1 MFKKQV
7 ALIFASLFGVLLLAM
22 SFVGCHWQ
30 PEYPR
35 DQHEGVSLPIERR
48 QAKKH
53 LVVEEITTSLSFQ
66 SSLAYHYAP
75 IHYQDTDRDK
85 AEADYITAWDYDGD
99 VVSTNNWDNLDAYPL
114 NAVVYFSVVES
125 HTHWFIVYMFFHPR
139 DWRDGSTGEEHEND
153 TESLLAIVRKDGS
166 TFGKLLGIVTVFH
179 FKYCSFTPD
188 NSHLTGIKNFGGVLR
203 FGRNEDGTN
212 CHPLTGQEAKKH
224 GLKAWPYV
232 GNFVNKPNDDGII
245 YYPSLESSEVP
256 LSGNDRKVMYKL
268 IPLWEL
274 WERQL
279 TELELDHPSACI
291 TFYAWGWSIGSVG
304 GVWGVWGILKGDE
317 SGGCGKGWLK
327 TCKPHAAKAPW
338 GSGGTGIMALD
349 PIRMA
354 HEYFTGWTTSF
365 SWNYVKNRYLE
376 NLRDRNYSSANLPRG
391 WSNEL
396 DLDALLARLRN
407 P

>member
-1 MFKKQV
+1 MFKKQA
-7 ALIFASLFGVLLLAM
+7 ALLFASLFGVLLLGM

-35 DQHEGVSLPIERR
+35 DQHEGVSLPVERR
-48 QAKKH
+48 RATEK
-53 LVVEEITTSLSFQ
+53 LVKQPTPSLSSFQ
-66 SSLAYHYAP
+66 SSLAYYYAP

-99 VVSTNNWDNLDAYPL
+99 VVSSNNWDNLHYYPL

-125 HTHWFIVYMFFHPR
+125 QTHWFIVYSFFHPR
-139 DWRDGSTGEEHEND
+139 DWRDGITGEEHEND
-153 TESLLAIVRKDGS
+153 IESLLAIVRKDGS

-179 FKYCSFTPD
+179 KKYCSFTPD
-188 NSHLTGIKNFGGVLR
+188 NSHLTGIKNFGGVLS
-203 FGRNEDGTN
+203 FGSNEDGTN
-212 CHPLTGQEAKKH
+212 CHPKTSQEAKKH

-232 GNFVNKPNDDGII
+232 GNFVNKPNNDGII

-256 LSGNDRKVMYKL
+256 LSGNDRTVMYKL

-279 TELELDHPSACI
+279 TEVELDPSAYI
-291 TFYAWGWSIGSVG
+291 TFQPLSVWSAWGVR
-304 GVWGVWGILKGDE
+304 GVWGVLKGDD
-317 SGGCGKGWLK
+317 SGGCGKGLFI
-327 TCKPHAAKAPW
+327 TCKLNAAKTPW

-354 HEYFTGWTTSF
+354 NQYFTEWTSF

-391 WSNEL
+391 WPNEL
-396 DLDALLARLRN
+396 DLDALLARLQN